1 MQRDQHL
8 AEEVGTLDRLI
19 AAIANEIEMERA
31 ATTPRDGLLREMEDA
46 VAELRLARGVRLM
59 LLNAYG
65 IRQTGGERRHSRVAH
80 QHAARWS
87 RARAGAS
94 LDPTATHC

>member
-1 MQRDQHL
+1 MLRDRHL

-19 AAIANEIEMERA
+19 AVIANEIETERTA
-31 ATTPRDGLLREMEDA
+31 SAPRHGLLREMEDA

-65 IRQTGGERRHSRVAH
+65 VSPVSAARGHNRAAH
-80 QHAARWS
+80 HHAARWP
-87 RARAGAS
+87 RAGRRVA
-94 LDPTATHC
+94 

>member
-19 AAIANEIEMERA
+19 AAIANEIETERTVTA
-31 ATTPRDGLLREMEDA
+31 PRDGLLLEMEDA
-46 VAELRLARGVRLM
+46 IAELRLARGVRLM

-65 IRQTGGERRHSRVAH
+65 MPPAGAARSHNRGAHS
-80 QHAARWS
+80 HAARWS
-87 RARAGAS
+87 RASRRVA
-94 LDPTATHC
+94 

>member
-1 MQRDQHL
+1 MQRDLHL

-19 AAIANEIEMERA
+19 AVIANEIETERTA
-31 ATTPRDGLLREMEDA
+31 SAPRDGLLREMEDA

-65 IRQTGGERRHSRVAH
+65 VSPVSAPRRQHRAAH
-80 QHAARWS
+80 PNTARWS
-87 RARAGAS
+87 RTGRRVA
-94 LDPTATHC
+94 

>member
-19 AAIANEIEMERA
+19 AAIANEIETER
-31 ATTPRDGLLREMEDA
+31 TTTAPRDGLLREMENA
-46 VAELRLARGVRLM
+46 IAELRLARGVRLM

-65 IRQTGGERRHSRVAH
+65 IPLADAARRHSRGAH
-80 QHAARWS
+80 PHTSRWS
-87 RARAGAS
+87 RAGRRVA
-94 LDPTATHC
+94 

>member
-1 MQRDQHL
+1 MQRDLHL

-19 AAIANEIEMERA
+19 AVIANEIETERTA
-31 ATTPRDGLLREMEDA
+31 SAPRHGLLREMEDA

-65 IRQTGGERRHSRVAH
+65 EATATTARRQGCAISTHRAIGWPRIGHRVA
-80 QHAARWS
+80 
-87 RARAGAS
+87 
-94 LDPTATHC
+94 